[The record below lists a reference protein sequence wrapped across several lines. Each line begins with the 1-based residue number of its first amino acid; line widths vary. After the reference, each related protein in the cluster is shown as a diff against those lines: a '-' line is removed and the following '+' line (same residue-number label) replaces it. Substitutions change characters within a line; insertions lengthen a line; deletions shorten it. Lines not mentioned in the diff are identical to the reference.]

1 MRYLFLIVLVA
12 FAALTTAV
20 PAGSSITPPP
30 PIEPVQLLSPQS
42 SDLRRPWTRVRD
54 WIIETI
60 WGLPTPTSDRL
71 PFKDHSRDQ
80 SAPSR
85 VQARYG
91 SDVVLRFRLRNDKEA
106 EALEQAT
113 EILFLDVWASASDFV
128 DVRLAE
134 EVIPSL
140 LGLLPD
146 SLRTAYTPLI
156 DNLPELIY
164 TTYPTRRPIGLEGQP
179 GFRPPVRQ
187 SAQLGDLFFQDYQPL
202 SVIVPWMR
210 LMASM
215 FPSHVR
221 MINVGISYEGREIP
235 ALRLSAGRNR
245 AQSAPRRTIVMVGGS
260 HAREWISTS
269 TVTYVA
275 SNLITN
281 FGKSNAVTR
290 LLEDFDVVLVPTINP
305 DGYVY
310 TWEVDRLWR
319 KNRQRTGLR
328 FCPGIDL
335 DRSWS
340 FEWDG
345 ERTRSNPCSEN
356 YAGDEPFEGLEAAQF
371 AQWALNETQNNNV
384 EIVGFLDLHS
394 YSQQVLYPFSF
405 SCSSVPPTLE
415 TLEELGM
422 GFAKVIRQTTH
433 EIYDVTSAC
442 EGTVTATDKA
452 SAKTFFPISGTS
464 GGSALDW
471 FYHQLHASFAYQIKL
486 RDRGSYGF
494 LIPSEY
500 IVPTGKEIYNVL
512 LKLGEFLVKETASP
526 ATKADINWDA
536 DLLVHDDSKA
546 SSAESISD
554 SLPEVNTDSTSTVK
568 TTPIPFPEDTLDNQ
582 WVPFDLDEEEAEE
595 GQNWELRR
603 RRRR

>member
-1 MRYLFLIVLVA
+1 MRYLFSIIIVILVA
-12 FAALTTAV
+12 STPLTVAI
-20 PAGSSITPPP
+20 PAGSSITPLP
-30 PIEPVQLLSPQS
+30 PIEPVKLLSSQS
-42 SDLRRPWTRVRD
+42 SDLGRPWTRLRD
-54 WIIETI
+54 WIIETV
-60 WGLPTPTSDRL
+60 WGLSKPTSRRL
-71 PFKDHSRDQ
+71 PPFKDLSHDGSP
-80 SAPSR
+80 PSR

-106 EALEQAT
+106 LALKEAT
-113 EILFLDVWASASDFV
+113 EILFLDVWASTSDFV

-146 SLRTAYTPLI
+146 SLRTAHTPLI
-156 DNLPELIY
+156 DNLAELIY
-164 TTYPTRRPIGLEGQP
+164 STYPNRRPIGLEGQS
-179 GFRPPVRQ
+179 GFRPSARQ
-187 SAQLGDLFFQDYQPL
+187 STQLGDLFFTDYQPL

-221 MINVGISYEGREIP
+221 MITVGVSYEGREIP
-235 ALRLSAGRNR
+235 AFRLGVGSSQ
-245 AQSAPRRTIVMVGGS
+245 AQSARRPTIVIVGGS

-269 TVTYVA
+269 TVTYIA

-281 FGKSNAVTR
+281 FGKSKAVTR
-290 LLEDFDVVLVPTINP
+290 LLEDFDVILVPTINP

-319 KNRQRTGLR
+319 KNRQRTSLR

-335 DRSWS
+335 DRAWNY
-340 FEWDG
+340 EWDG

-371 AQWALNETQNNNV
+371 AQWALNETQNNNAD
-384 EIVGFLDLHS
+384 IVGFLDLHS

-422 GFAKVIRQTTH
+422 GFAKIIRQTTH

-442 EGTVTATDKA
+442 EGTVTSTDR
-452 SAKTFFPISGTS
+452 SSSKTFFPIGGAS

-471 FYHQLHASFAYQIKL
+471 FYHQLHASYAYQIKL
-486 RDRGSYGF
+486 RDRGSYGY
-494 LIPSEY
+494 LIPSHY
-500 IVPTGKEIYNVL
+500 IIPTGKEIYNVV
-512 LKLGEFLVKETASP
+512 LKLGEFLVKEATAE
-526 ATKADINWDA
+526 ADKADINWDA
-536 DLLVHDDSKA
+536 DLLVDHDSTPPPKPESK
-546 SSAESISD
+546 
-554 SLPEVNTDSTSTVK
+554 PEVETDSASTLKSPSVP
-568 TTPIPFPEDTLDNQ
+568 TPEEEQEPEWRPSDPDG
-582 WVPFDLDEEEAEE
+582 DDEEDKHS
-595 GQNWELRR
+595 WELRR
-603 RRRR
+603 RR

>member
-1 MRYLFLIVLVA
+1 
-12 FAALTTAV
+12 
-20 PAGSSITPPP
+20 
-30 PIEPVQLLSPQS
+30 
-42 SDLRRPWTRVRD
+42 
-54 WIIETI
+54 
-60 WGLPTPTSDRL
+60 
-71 PFKDHSRDQ
+71 
-80 SAPSR
+80 
-85 VQARYG
+85 
-91 SDVVLRFRLRNDKEA
+91 
-106 EALEQAT
+106 
-113 EILFLDVWASASDFV
+113 
-128 DVRLAE
+128 
-134 EVIPSL
+134 
-140 LGLLPD
+140 
-146 SLRTAYTPLI
+146 
-156 DNLPELIY
+156 
-164 TTYPTRRPIGLEGQP
+164 
-179 GFRPPVRQ
+179 
-187 SAQLGDLFFQDYQPL
+187 
-202 SVIVPWMR
+202 MR

-235 ALRLSAGRNR
+235 ALRLGAGSNR

-275 SNLITN
+275 SNLISN
-281 FGKSNAVTR
+281 FGKSRAVTR

-319 KNRQRTGLR
+319 KSRQRTSLR

-335 DRSWS
+335 DRSWN

-356 YAGDEPFEGLEAAQF
+356 YAGDEPFEGVEAAQF

-384 EIVGFLDLHS
+384 DIVGFLDLHS

-415 TLEELGM
+415 TLEELAM

-452 SAKTFFPISGTS
+452 SAKTFFPVSG

-500 IVPTGKEIYNVL
+500 IVPTGKEIYNVV
-512 LKLGEFLVKETASP
+512 LKMGEFLVKETASP
-526 ATKADINWDA
+526 ANKADINCDA
-536 DLLVHDDSKA
+536 DLLVHDDSTIT
-546 SSAESISD
+546 SSSESVSD
-554 SLPEVNTDSTSTVK
+554 PLSEANIDSTSTVK
-568 TTPIPFPEDTLDNQ
+568 ATPLPFPEDTLDSE
-582 WVPFDLDEEEAEE
+582 WVPFDQNEEENEE
-595 GQNWELRR
+595 EQNWELRR
-603 RRRR
+603 RRR

>member
-1 MRYLFLIVLVA
+1 MNFLLSIIILVA
-12 FAALTTAV
+12 SAVTLTVAV

-30 PIEPVQLLSPQS
+30 PIEPVQLLSSQPF
-42 SDLRRPWTRVRD
+42 DTRRPWTRVRD
-54 WIIETI
+54 WIIEMI
-60 WGLPTPTSDRL
+60 WDLPKPVSHRL
-71 PFKDHSRDQ
+71 PLKDVSHDRSP
-80 SAPSR
+80 PSR

-91 SDVVLRFRLRNDKEA
+91 SDVVLRFRVRNDKEA

-156 DNLPELIY
+156 DNLAELIY
-164 TTYPTRRPIGLEGQP
+164 TTYPTRRPIGLEGQT
-179 GFRPPVRQ
+179 GFRPSVRQ
-187 SAQLGDLFFQDYQPL
+187 SDQIGDLFFHDYQPL

-221 MINVGISYEGREIP
+221 MINVGVSYEGREIP
-235 ALRLSAGRNR
+235 AFRLGVGSNK
-245 AQSAPRRTIVMVGGS
+245 AQSAPRRTIVIVGGS

-281 FGKSNAVTR
+281 FGRSKGVTR
-290 LLEDFDVVLVPTINP
+290 LLEDFDVILVPTINP

-319 KNRQRTGLR
+319 KNRQRTSLR
-328 FCPGIDL
+328 FCPGIDI
-335 DRSWS
+335 DRSWN

-371 AQWALNETQNNNV
+371 AQWALNETQNNNA

-405 SCSSVPPTLE
+405 SCSAVPPTLE

-422 GFAKVIRQTTH
+422 GFAKIIRQTTH

-442 EGTVTATDKA
+442 EGTVTAMNKDST
-452 SAKTFFPISGTS
+452 KTFFPIGGTS

-471 FYHQLHASFAYQIKL
+471 FYHTLHALYAYQIKL

-494 LIPSEY
+494 LVPSEY
-500 IVPTGKEIYNVL
+500 IIPTGKEIYNVV
-512 LKLGEFLVKETASP
+512 LKLGEFLVKEAAAP
-526 ATKADINWDA
+526 ADKADINWES
-536 DLLVHDDSKA
+536 DLLIDNDSVA
-546 SSAESISD
+546 PLSGSE
-554 SLPEVNTDSTSTVK
+554 PTSVDQNEPVSNLK
-568 TTPIPFPEDTLDNQ
+568 TTSIPSSEEQGNDWEPFELD
-582 WVPFDLDEEEAEE
+582 DDEE
-595 GQNWELRR
+595 GHSWELRR
-603 RRRR
+603 RR